1 VFHGVVSNFG
11 PNHRSNLIDVED
23 YYFEVSNI
31 IYGRSYEFE
40 LTPKFRFL
48 RQSQGNIGEAVNN
61 AVESWLS

>member
-1 VFHGVVSNFG
+1 MGSSATSG

-23 YYFEVSNI
+23 YYFEVSNV

-48 RQSQGNIGEAVNN
+48 RQSQGNIGEAVDNS
-61 AVESWLS
+61 VESWPS